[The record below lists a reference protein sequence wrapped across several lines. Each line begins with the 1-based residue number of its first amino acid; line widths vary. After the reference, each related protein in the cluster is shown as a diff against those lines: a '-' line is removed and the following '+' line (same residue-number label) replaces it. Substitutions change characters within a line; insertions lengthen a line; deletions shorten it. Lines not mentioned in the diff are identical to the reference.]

1 MWRGNSHSADLAHPL
16 RSTLQENPL
25 VAARVSRTFRGAA
38 RRMSE
43 RFHELRKH
51 PFVRSAGVA
60 IGGAA
65 TAQFLTIAFSPLIT
79 RLYGPEAF
87 GAVGVFTATVLII
100 GSFADLMYGTA
111 IVLPPSEADARS
123 LLKLSALISVVIS
136 GISLLGFGL
145 FRHEIAA
152 AIGFSAS
159 PDLLFLAPL
168 LILLSGLCQ
177 PLHHWLYREGKFN
190 EISRINIVE
199 ALANN
204 ISKVSIGFVSA
215 TAPVLLVLG
224 IMSKLL
230 QTVLLWFRA
239 RPSIK
244 RRDDPSSQSSDAL
257 LMPGSL
263 RSVAYRYRDF
273 PLFRAPQK
281 WFRDLSYTIPSLML
295 ASLLGPSAAGF
306 YLLSTRVIHL
316 PNTVIAEAAGPVFLA
331 RIAKARHQSADLRPI
346 LLRGTIALAAIGC
359 FPFGFVAIT
368 GPWLFGLV
376 FGAEWVI
383 AGEYARW
390 LTLSSYLMFIAVPT
404 LSAVPLMG
412 LQGQLLAYEVGTTAI
427 RAGALAFGALYLKSD
442 VTAIA
447 LFSIVGAC
455 ATLTQILLCLALC
468 NSRARV
474 A

>member
-1 MWRGNSHSADLAHPL
+1 MWRGNSQSADLAPPIHP
-16 RSTLQENPL
+16 TLDEGSF
-25 VAARVSRTFRGAA
+25 VAGKASRPFRGAA
-38 RRMSE
+38 RRASG

-51 PFVRSAGVA
+51 PFIRSASVA

-111 IVLPPSEADARS
+111 IVLPPSETEARS
-123 LLKLSALISVVIS
+123 LLKLSALIALLIS
-136 GISLLGFGL
+136 SISLLVFGV
-145 FRHEIAA
+145 FRHEIAN

-159 PDLLFLAPL
+159 PELLYFAPV
-168 LILLSGLCQ
+168 LILLSGFCQ

-190 EISRINIVE
+190 EISRINIIE

-215 TAPVLLVLG
+215 TTPVLLVLG
-224 IMSKLL
+224 ILSKIL

-239 RPSIK
+239 RPSIM
-244 RRDDPSSQSSDAL
+244 RRDDPPAHSTDDMSTL
-257 LMPGSL
+257 KSL
-263 RSVAYRYRDF
+263 REVAYRYRDF

-295 ASLLGPSAAGF
+295 ASLLGPAAAGF
-306 YLLSTRVIHL
+306 YLLSTRVIQL

-331 RIAKARHQSADLRPI
+331 RIAKARHESDALRPI
-346 LLRGTIALAAIGC
+346 LLRGTLALAAIGL

-376 FGAEWVI
+376 FGADWVI

-390 LTLSSYLMFIAVPT
+390 LTLSSYLTFIAVPT
-404 LSAVPLMG
+404 LSAVPLMS
-412 LQGQLLAYEVGTTAI
+412 LQGHLLVYEVGTTAL
-427 RAGALAFGALYLKSD
+427 RAGALTFGVLYLESD
-442 VTAIA
+442 VAAIA
-447 LFSIVGAC
+447 LFSLAGAC
-455 ATLTQILLCLALC
+455 ASLAQILLCLALC
-468 NSRARV
+468 NTRSRAG
-474 A
+474 